1 MITFG
6 GGTVIFEIGRSGEPN
21 SSKPPETGV
30 VSGRDALAAMVRASV
45 VGTVVSA
52 PYDQRRLAGVDL
64 GVASGRVKFLAHQP
78 RDYPSVARP
87 DTEDGEVVLAT
98 L

>member
-1 MITFG
+1 
-6 GGTVIFEIGRSGEPN
+6 
-21 SSKPPETGV
+21 
-30 VSGRDALAAMVRASV
+30 MVRASV

-64 GVASGRVKFLAHQP
+64 GVASGRVKSLAHQP